1 MDKTLSTLTRKE
13 LRSNWDEL
21 SAEEQ
26 VSNFKKLSAVEAGRF
41 FAELEARDQ
50 AKIILNLPMK
60 ERHVWFRALDPDD
73 AADVV
78 QETTSDKDRQ
88 ALLDMLDAPTR
99 HEVKALLTYA
109 EDVAGG
115 LMSPR
120 YIAVRP
126 TFSVDEAI
134 SYIRRRAREHVQV
147 ETIYYIYVLDNEQRL
162 VGVASM
168 RDLFRS
174 SPDQKVQDMMRTQL
188 LTVGEQLD
196 QEEMSNLFAKHGLMA
211 LPVVDDQGRMKGV
224 VTVDD
229 IVDVVKEEAT
239 EDIQKMGGTEALDA
253 PYLQSTI
260 QEMVRKR
267 AGWLTI
273 LFLGEMLTASALQY
287 YQNELAKAV
296 ILALFLPLIISA
308 GGNAGSQA
316 STLVIR
322 AMALGEV
329 KLRDW
334 WRIVE
339 REIVIG
345 LALGLILA
353 LVGFLRVVVW
363 EAAFKTYGEY
373 YMLIALTVGGSV
385 VGVVLWGTLVGS
397 LLPLI
402 LRRCGMDPASAS
414 APFVAT
420 LADVTGLIIYF
431 TVASNILHGTL
442 L

>member
-1 MDKTLSTLTRKE
+1 
-13 LRSNWDEL
+13 
-21 SAEEQ
+21 
-26 VSNFKKLSAVEAGRF
+26 
-41 FAELEARDQ
+41 
-50 AKIILNLPMK
+50 
-60 ERHVWFRALDPDD
+60 
-73 AADVV
+73 
-78 QETTSDKDRQ
+78 
-88 ALLDMLDAPTR
+88 
-99 HEVKALLTYA
+99 
-109 EDVAGG
+109 
-115 LMSPR
+115 
-120 YIAVRP
+120 
-126 TFSVDEAI
+126 
-134 SYIRRRAREHVQV
+134 VQV
-147 ETIYYIYVLDNEQRL
+147 VTIYYIYVLDNEQRL
-162 VGVASM
+162 VGIASM

-174 SPDQKVQDMMRTQL
+174 SPDQKVQDMMRVQL
-188 LTVGEQLD
+188 ITVADQMD
-196 QEEMSNLFAKHGLMA
+196 QEEISDLFAKHGLMA

-229 IVDVVKEEAT
+229 IVDVVKEEST
-239 EDIQKMGGTEALDA
+239 ED
-253 PYLQSTI
+253 
-260 QEMVRKR
+260 
-267 AGWLTI
+267 
-273 LFLGEMLTASALQY
+273 
-287 YQNELAKAV
+287 NELAKAV

-345 LALGLILA
+345 LSLGFILA
-353 LVGFLRVVVW
+353 LVGFLRIVVW

-373 YMLIALTVGGSV
+373 YMLIALTVAASV
-385 VGVVLWGTLVGS
+385 VGVVMWGTLVGS

-402 LRRCGMDPASAS
+402 LRRLGMDPASAS

-431 TVASNILHGTL
+431 TVASTILRGTL